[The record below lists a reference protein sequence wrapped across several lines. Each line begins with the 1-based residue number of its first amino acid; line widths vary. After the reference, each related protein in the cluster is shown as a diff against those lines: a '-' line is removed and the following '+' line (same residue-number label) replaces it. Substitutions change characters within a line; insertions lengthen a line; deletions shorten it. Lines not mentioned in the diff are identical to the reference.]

1 MAKEKLC
8 EHRHEITFS
17 FTVIGFGDTEEEAIQ
32 EARNYAIGSWTR
44 ENSTESYDVVK
55 VEKDRHSDIC
65 SNCLEEE

>member
-44 ENSTESYDVVK
+44 EHSTESYDVVK
-55 VEKDRHSDIC
+55 VKKDRHSDIC
-65 SNCLEEE
+65 SDCLEEE